1 VFIALL
7 PLAVQF
13 TLRHRCAKA
22 LLLQIKQ
29 MDGCA
34 QTKHSSPSTGVKAIE
49 RPLLQM
55 KRKRFPQ
62 STDKQRE
69 VAVQQ
74 GENGIV
80 RQSRAFTEEETLR
93 ELQLL
98 GEAHRRAR
106 TAGP

>member
-1 VFIALL
+1 
-7 PLAVQF
+7 
-13 TLRHRCAKA
+13 
-22 LLLQIKQ
+22 
-29 MDGCA
+29 
-34 QTKHSSPSTGVKAIE
+34 
-49 RPLLQM
+49 LLQM

-98 GEAHRRAR
+98 GEAHMRSAH
-106 TAGP
+106 